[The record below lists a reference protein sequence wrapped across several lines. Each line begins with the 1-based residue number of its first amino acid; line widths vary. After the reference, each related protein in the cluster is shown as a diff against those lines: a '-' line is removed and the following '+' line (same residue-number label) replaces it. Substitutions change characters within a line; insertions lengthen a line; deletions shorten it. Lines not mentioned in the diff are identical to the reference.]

1 MNKRNEVGK
10 VQGEIEQ
17 KYIKKKNYKK
27 QIILGILSFIYAVCL
42 VFGHDIMLN
51 YEDGVQYTDLS
62 VWMRIIS
69 WTFIFCFAINAMF
82 IICAKIWRGG
92 G

>member
-17 KYIKKKNYKK
+17 KYIKKQIIKK

-51 YEDGVQYTDLS
+51 YEDGIQYSDFSFWL
-62 VWMRIIS
+62 
-69 WTFIFCFAINAMF
+69 
-82 IICAKIWRGG
+82 
-92 G
+92 